1 MTGRRRR
8 GQVLVEFAVGL
19 PLLIGFLF
27 FLIESG
33 YYLTAKQGIHTALRE
48 GAVLAA
54 TRAQNGQLAD
64 SERPILVEAMRLA
77 FKRPGIT
84 NSNATVKIKAGNK
97 GCLVTLSVEGAY
109 KGITPIAQAFQG
121 LPIGGTLIV
130 PLGQGGAK

>member
-1 MTGRRRR
+1 MGKRRR

-54 TRAQNGQLAD
+54 IRSQNGLLQD
-64 SERPILVEAMRLA
+64 GERPALVEAMRVA

-84 NSNATVKIKAGNK
+84 AQTASVSIEREGK
-97 GCLVTLSVEGAY
+97 GCIVTLKVEGEY
-109 KGITPIAQAFQG
+109 KGITPIAHIFNVH
-121 LPIGGTLIV
+121 PIGGRLIV
-130 PLGQGGAK
+130 PLGEIGGAK